1 MAFKIVVGYDGS
13 DGGKAAL
20 DEAVGLAQ
28 RLSGE
33 VLVTYAFGGRKQ
45 YAGAPLTPRR
55 TLRGL
60 GEKLLEEA
68 LARIA
73 DSGVLAE
80 PVLVDDDAWQGLRS
94 VAGQH
99 DAAMIVVG
107 THGESP
113 ITGMLLGSTAYRLV
127 HSSTMPVLIVPTRGR
142 QRNDD

>member
-1 MAFKIVVGYDGS
+1 MKGGDMAYKIVVGYDGS

-20 DEAVGLAQ
+20 DEAVGLAG

-55 TLRGL
+55 TLKEM

-68 LARIA
+68 LARVA
-73 DSGVLAE
+73 GSGVSIE

-99 DAAMIVVG
+99 GAAMIVVG
-107 THGESP
+107 THGASP
-113 ITGMLLGSTAYRLV
+113 LAGMLLGSTAYRLV
-127 HSSTMPVLIVPTRGR
+127 HSSTTPVLLVPVRTP
-142 QRNDD
+142 

>member
-1 MAFKIVVGYDGS
+1 MAYRIVVGYDGS

-20 DEAVGLAQ
+20 HEAVDLAG

-33 VLVTYAFGGRKQ
+33 VIVAYAFGGPKQ
-45 YAGAPLTPRR
+45 FAGAPLTPRK
-55 TLRGL
+55 TLQEM

-68 LARIA
+68 VASIGET
-73 DSGVLAE
+73 GVPIV

-107 THGESP
+107 TRGASP

-127 HSSTMPVLIVPTRGR
+127 HSSTTPVLIVPVGA
-142 QRNDD
+142 D

>member
-1 MAFKIVVGYDGS
+1 MAYRIVVGYDGS
-13 DGGKAAL
+13 EGGKAAL
-20 DEAVGLAQ
+20 DEALDLAK

-55 TLRGL
+55 KLQEI

-68 LARIA
+68 LARIGEG
-73 DSGVLAE
+73 GVPVE

-127 HSSTMPVLIVPTRGR
+127 HSSTTPVLIVPVRMR
-142 QRNDD
+142 

>member
-1 MAFKIVVGYDGS
+1 MAYVIVVGYDGS
-13 DGGKAAL
+13 EGGKAAL
-20 DEAVGLAQ
+20 DEALDLAK

-55 TLRGL
+55 TLREI

-68 LARIA
+68 LARIGEG
-73 DSGVLAE
+73 GVPVK

-94 VAGQH
+94 VASQH

-127 HSSTMPVLIVPTRGR
+127 HSSTTPVLIVPVRT
-142 QRNDD
+142 Q